1 MPTPPERFNSER
13 GAPPSSKCTR
23 GEFRYL
29 FRFFVVLWIVFAIT
43 NLVVSK
49 LLIHSPLNTSSHLD
63 SFVLLPK
70 SKNGWLSSTPND
82 YTWPKAQNGWSS
94 SKPNDIEWPK
104 AQKGMN
110 YGSPSR
116 FVVSTYRVAWNQDR
130 SIKFEMDLV
139 HIGAP
144 FVSIELKKT
153 KAVENGVLIHATP
166 PLDSDPDLRWKL
178 SGLILNPTLLA
189 TLIWL
194 PLGLLPVSVR
204 SHMRYVRYKK
214 WIEQTMCHACGYD
227 VMSLPICPECGE
239 PNTTIRT

>member
-1 MPTPPERFNSER
+1 MRTPPENYNSER

-29 FRFFVVLWIVFAIT
+29 FKSFILLWIVFAIT
-43 NLVVSK
+43 NMVVSK
-49 LLIHSPLNTSSHLD
+49 LLIHSQLNTSSHLD

-70 SKNGWLSSTPND
+70 SKNGWRSSTPND
-82 YTWPKAQNGWSS
+82 YT
-94 SKPNDIEWPK
+94 WPK

-116 FVVSTYRVAWNQDR
+116 LVMSTYRVAWNQDR

-144 FVSIELKKT
+144 FVSIEMKKT
-153 KAVENGVLIHATP
+153 KIIENGILIHATP

-178 SGLILNPTLLA
+178 FGLILNPTLFA
-189 TLIWL
+189 TLLWL

-204 SHMRYVRYKK
+204 SHMRYVRYNK
-214 WIEQTMCHACGYD
+214 WIKQNMCRGCGYD
-227 VMSLPICPECGE
+227 IMDLSICPECGE
-239 PNTTIRT
+239 SNTTVRS